1 MARPEFWLIAGPNGA
16 GKTTLVSAG
25 GVPGH
30 VHLLNPDKVTLKLLR
45 EHGFRTFSD
54 VPKPLL
60 KELNIRAAEITFTD
74 LRNRIDRNEPVAVE
88 TVLST
93 DKYVPVVAE
102 VLKRRG
108 QFNFIYIALSSARIS
123 QTRVSNR
130 VRLGGHDVPADKLR
144 TRWQRSLANLPVFA
158 SQASHFWVFDNSDGH
173 ETIAPQMIATG
184 GRGLLITLRPGI
196 NRAATRSLVESPL
209 FSHKVGL

>member
-60 KELNIRAAEITFTD
+60 NEWNIR
-74 LRNRIDRNEPVAVE
+74 
-88 TVLST
+88 
-93 DKYVPVVAE
+93 
-102 VLKRRG
+102 
-108 QFNFIYIALSSARIS
+108 
-123 QTRVSNR
+123 
-130 VRLGGHDVPADKLR
+130 
-144 TRWQRSLANLPVFA
+144 
-158 SQASHFWVFDNSDGH
+158 NSDGH